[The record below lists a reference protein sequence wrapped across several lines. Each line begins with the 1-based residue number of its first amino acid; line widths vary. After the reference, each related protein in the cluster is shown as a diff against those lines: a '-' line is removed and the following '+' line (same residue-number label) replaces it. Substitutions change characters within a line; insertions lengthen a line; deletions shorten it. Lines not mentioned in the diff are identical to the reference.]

1 MSKLASSNEVVEGS
15 ITAVKDGKTKIGLTR
30 VDGKVCG
37 FINKCPHLGLPL
49 DKGKVEYGKVVCPFH
64 GSSFDLATGENADW
78 CNGVAGLNTP
88 KWTHSLI
95 ALGKKPAPLELLDV
109 VEAEGNIIL
118 E

>member
-1 MSKLASSNEVVEGS
+1 MDWKRYYLNFTLQNYGS
-15 ITAVKDGKTKIGLTR
+15 
-30 VDGKVCG
+30 
-37 FINKCPHLGLPL
+37 
-49 DKGKVEYGKVVCPFH
+49 KVEDGKVVCPFH